1 MVGQRRPPCVQ
12 HAGHANACAEALGI
26 SGDGRHGLGGRPEQQ
41 AVNGALVP
49 EGDPGNLGW

>member
-1 MVGQRRPPCVQ
+1 VGQRRPPCVQ